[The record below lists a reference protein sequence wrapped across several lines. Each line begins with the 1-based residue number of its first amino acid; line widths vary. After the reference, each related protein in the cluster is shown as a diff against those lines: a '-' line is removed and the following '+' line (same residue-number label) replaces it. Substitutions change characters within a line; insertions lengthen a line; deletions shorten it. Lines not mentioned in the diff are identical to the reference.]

1 MHAINDIDL
10 NLMRVFRAIYEESSL
25 TTVADQLGLSQPAIS
40 YSLARLRTL
49 LDDPLFVRTRNGM
62 QPTAAAQRLAQ
73 PIGQALDLLNDA
85 LQGHR
90 KFDPA
95 TARRVFRLS
104 MSDLGEMVFLP
115 PLCEY
120 LAQHAPGIRLE
131 VDPVSMETL
140 PEALRNGDIDLAIGN
155 LASLKAYTRY
165 VTLFHE
171 EYACMLRADHPYAAR
186 SKLTLDNFLALS
198 HVFVSSTSNAHHF
211 FENALLEQGIHRNI
225 ALQVPHFT
233 VVPDILQRSD
243 MICSIPHRVAR
254 QFNRHKEFKIFPLPM
269 PVPPSDVAVH
279 WHDRFSPD
287 GSNRWLRELVLE
299 LLQEE
304 GVRPSAR
311 NRRSK
316 Y

>member
-1 MHAINDIDL
+1 MHAIKDIDL
-10 NLMRVFRAIYEESSL
+10 NLMRVFRAIYEEASL
-25 TTVADQLGLSQPAIS
+25 TAVADQLGLSQPAIS
-40 YSLARLRTL
+40 YSLARLRAL

-73 PIGQALDLLNDA
+73 PIGQALDLLSDA
-85 LQGHR
+85 LQEHK

-95 TARRVFRLS
+95 SAHRVFRLS

-115 PLCEY
+115 PLCEH
-120 LAQHAPGIRLE
+120 LARHAPGIRLE
-131 VDPVSMETL
+131 IDPVSMETL

-171 EYACMLRADHPYAAR
+171 EYACMLRVDHPYAAR
-186 SKLTLDNFLALS
+186 PKLSLDEFLALS

-211 FENALLEQGIHRNI
+211 FENALLEQGIYRNI

-243 MICSIPHRVAR
+243 MICCIPHRVAR
-254 QFNRHKEFKIFPLPM
+254 QFNRHNEFKIFPLPM

-279 WHDRFSPD
+279 WHDRFSPE

-304 GVRPSAR
+304 GGRAR
-311 NRRSK
+311 A
-316 Y
+316 